1 MEINSNPKASLI
13 IACYNQF
20 DYLEKV
26 LYSLLNQTFT
36 DFEIIIAED
45 GASPEIQ
52 KLVLDFSNRFRYP
65 IQHACHEDN
74 GFRKT
79 IIVNQAVRLSKADYL
94 IFIDGDCILHHKFI
108 SRHYKRRKLANV
120 LSGRRMMIS
129 ELLSKSI
136 TVELIKNRTFE
147 KLSFWWKYYTFKE
160 RKRGFYLPFIFG
172 IINYVAKDYWA
183 FGSNFSLYKSD
194 FIDINGYNEDIIGR
208 GLEDINLSQRFKLKG
223 FKTRRITYEAL
234 QYHLFHN
241 SDPVPHFGDE
251 ASNINFPTSSYAENG
266 ICEGSI
272 YPIMPKIIFHKFQII
287 R

>member
-1 MEINSNPKASLI
+1 MEINNNPKVSII

-45 GASPEIQ
+45 GASEDIQ
-52 KLVLDFSNRFRYP
+52 KIVLDFTNRFKHP

-79 IIVNQAVRLSKADYL
+79 IIVNQAVRMSKSDYL

-108 SRHYKRRKLANV
+108 ARHFKRKKLGTV
-120 LSGRRMMIS
+120 LSGRRMMLS
-129 ELLSKSI
+129 EVLSRSI
-136 TVELIKNRTFE
+136 TDNLIRKKTFE
-147 KLSFWWKYYTFKE
+147 KPSFWWNYFSFKE
-160 RKRGFYLPFIFG
+160 RKRGFYFPFIFK
-172 IINYVAKDYWA
+172 IINSVAKDYWA
-183 FGSNFSLYKSD
+183 FGSNFSLHKSD
-194 FIDINGYNEDIIGR
+194 FVDINGYNEDIIGR

-223 FKTRRITYEAL
+223 FKTRRVTYEAL

-241 SDPVPHFGDE
+241 SDPMPHSGE
-251 ASNINFPTSSYAENG
+251 EVSNITSPKSFFAENG
-266 ICEGSI
+266 I
-272 YPIMPKIIFHKFQII
+272 Y
-287 R
+287 